1 MICNDCGN
9 KHGKAGFT
17 VSTYQEVECNW
28 CEQKKYCV
36 QEYKFGL
43 EAKTPKDPKE

>member
-9 KHGKAGFT
+9 EHGKSGLT
-17 VSTYQEVECNW
+17 VSTYREDLCDW
-28 CEQKKYCV
+28 CGETKYCV

-43 EAKTPKDPKE
+43 EKLK

>member
-9 KHGKAGFT
+9 KHGKAEFT
-17 VSTYQEVECNW
+17 CSTYNKVICDW
-28 CEQKKYCV
+28 CGEEKYCV

-43 EAKTPKDPKE
+43 KEINSG